1 MPVSFRIHLPLVLFS
16 FVISFAFC
24 QVSLAQIGPNLGQA
38 DQWMKSAKAAI
49 ERNDYETANSIFRNL
64 IDSGQPLP
72 EEMPYLFAETLF
84 ELKQYDNSANFLN
97 KYLELTGFTGSS
109 YKGAQELQKR
119 LEAPLADI
127 LQCQLCDR
135 RGYRYKTCFTCEG
148 KRQIEQDCHYCKA
161 KGVVGCSR
169 CSGSGMITRMNIFK
183 IVEYFEC
190 ERCDGKGR
198 LTCPVCEG
206 SLKEVSSC
214 QTCNGSGKLSS
225 EDICNHVAE
234 PHEHGS

>member
-1 MPVSFRIHLPLVLFS
+1 MPVRFRIHLHLLLLS
-16 FVISFAFC
+16 FVISLAFC
-24 QVSLAQIGPNLGQA
+24 QVSLAQLGPNLGQT
-38 DQWMKSAKAAI
+38 DQWMKGAKAAI

-84 ELKQYDNSANFLN
+84 QLKQYDNSANFLS
-97 KYLELTGFTGSS
+97 KYLELTGFTGSH
-109 YKGAQELQKR
+109 YEGAQELQKR
-119 LEAPLADI
+119 LEGPISEI

-135 RGYRYKTCFTCEG
+135 RGYSYKVCFTCDG
-148 KRQIEQDCHYCKA
+148 KKQIEQDCTYCKA

-169 CSGSGMITRMNIFK
+169 CSGSGMITRVNIFK

-190 ERCDGKGR
+190 ERCAGKGR
-198 LTCPVCEG
+198 LTCPECEG
-206 SLKEVSSC
+206 SLKQVSSC

-225 EDICNHVAE
+225 EDLCNHVAE
-234 PHEHGS
+234 DHEHL

>member
-1 MPVSFRIHLPLVLFS
+1 MSIKFHPSLLLLS
-16 FVISFAFC
+16 FVFTLAFG
-24 QVSLAQIGPNLGQA
+24 QVTLAQIGPNLGQT
-38 DQWMKSAKAAI
+38 DHWMKGAKAAI

-84 ELKQYDNSANFLN
+84 QLKQYDNSANFLN
-97 KYLELTGFTGSS
+97 KYLELTGFTGSH
-109 YKGAQELQKR
+109 YKGAQELQHR
-119 LEAPLADI
+119 LETPLKEI
-127 LQCQLCDR
+127 QECQLCDR
-135 RGYRYKTCFTCEG
+135 RGYRYQTCFTCDG
-148 KRQIEQDCHYCKA
+148 TRQIEQECHYCKA

-169 CSGSGMITRMNIFK
+169 CNGSGMITKMNIFK

-190 ERCDGKGR
+190 ERCSGKGR

-214 QTCNGSGKLSS
+214 RTCGGSGKLSS
-225 EDICNHVAE
+225 EDVCDHVEEA
-234 PHEHGS
+234 HEH

>member
-1 MPVSFRIHLPLVLFS
+1 MNSRFHPPIFLFIL
-16 FVISFAFC
+16 FLTAAFG
-24 QVSLAQIGPNLGQA
+24 QVSLAQIGPNLGQT
-38 DQWMKSAKAAI
+38 DNRMKGAKAAI

-84 ELKQYDNSANFLN
+84 ELKQYDNSANFLS
-97 KYLELTGFTGSS
+97 KYLELTGFAGSH
-109 YKGAQELQKR
+109 YKGAQELQER
-119 LEAPLADI
+119 LKNPLKEI
-127 LQCQLCDR
+127 QQCQLCDR
-135 RGYRYKTCFTCEG
+135 RGYRFKTCFTCEG
-148 KRQIEQDCHYCKA
+148 KRQIEQDCNYCKA

-169 CSGSGMITRMNIFK
+169 CSGSGMITRMNIFN

-190 ERCDGKGR
+190 DRCEGKGR
-198 LTCPVCEG
+198 LDCPVCKG

-225 EDICNHVAE
+225 ETICD
-234 PHEHGS
+234 HEGEHHDHS